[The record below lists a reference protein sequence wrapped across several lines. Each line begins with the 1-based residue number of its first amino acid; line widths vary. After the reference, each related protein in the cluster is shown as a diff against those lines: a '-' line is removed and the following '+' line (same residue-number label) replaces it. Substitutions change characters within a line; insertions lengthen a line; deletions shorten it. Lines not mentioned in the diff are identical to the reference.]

1 MKYYFEN
8 AQEVFDGIKLLC
20 DELEIEITEEA
31 SADILVEVYESEKNT
46 VSVALCDKKAKITYG
61 GGKSR
66 FFRGLAMLADWVK
79 SGETDKKITQ
89 NPLFERNGAMVDMS
103 RNAVMNVESVKY
115 LFRKMA
121 LMGFNTFMLYT
132 EDTYEIDG
140 YPYFGYMRG
149 RYTREE
155 IKDMDAYALKLGI
168 ELIPCIQ
175 TLGHLLTHLR
185 WPSAGA
191 YQDTAWAMLV
201 GEEETYKIIDAMLKS
216 VKECFTTDRIHIGM
230 DETHDLG
237 TGKYLEK
244 NGYKERSIIYFE
256 HMKRVG
262 EMVKSYGLKP
272 MMWSDM
278 FFRLGGKGLK
288 GYVDY
293 DVRVNLDELISEK
306 VPKGIQQVFW
316 DYYNAGEDFYAVNID
331 KHKKYLDEETIF
343 AGGVWLWSG
352 HAPHF
357 ARSLRN
363 TVPALEACKKKG
375 VKEILATVWVNGSY
389 ASHMLSLPGLAWYAD
404 FDYNNSFDIESVKNC
419 LRFSCGI
426 SYDDIVKT
434 ELVEYP
440 HKGEVGISREL
451 LYNDP
456 LMGLVDK
463 DIEGVETTSYYKN
476 VTSQLDAVT
485 SDKGAT
491 DAAFDVIIKLSSLLE
506 NKADFGIR
514 LKKAYD
520 NNDVE
525 ALKELAQECEI
536 ILDKIRALHE
546 SHYIAW
552 MQYNKPQ
559 GWEVHDIRYG
569 GLRARFETTKKR
581 ILAYLSNEIT
591 AIEELREER
600 LRLDCKADGAE
611 KFGEDYLWYKYPAIA
626 TANIL

>member
-8 AQEVFDGIKLLC
+8 AQEVLDGIKLLC
-20 DELEIEITEEA
+20 DELKIEIAEKQN
-31 SADILVEVYESEKNT
+31 ADIFVEVFENEKNT
-46 VSVALCDKKAKITYG
+46 LSVELSGKSAKITYG

-66 FFRGLAMLADWVK
+66 FFRGIAMLADWVK
-79 SGETDKKITQ
+79 NGETDKKITQ

-103 RNAVMNVESVKY
+103 RNAVMNVESVKC

-149 RYTREE
+149 RYTKEE

-244 NGYKERSIIYFE
+244 NGYKERSDIYFE
-256 HMKRVG
+256 HMMRVG
-262 EMVKSYGLKP
+262 EMVKAYGLKP

-316 DYYNAGEDFYAVNID
+316 DYYNAGEEFYAVNID

-389 ASHMLSLPGLAWYAD
+389 ANHMLSLPGLAWYAD

-426 SYDDIVKT
+426 SYDDIIKT

-463 DIEGVETTSYYKN
+463 DIEGVETISYYKN
-476 VTSQLDAVT
+476 VTSQLEAVT

-520 NNDVE
+520 NNDAE
-525 ALKELAQECEI
+525 ALKNLAEECEI

>member
-8 AQEVFDGIKLLC
+8 AQEVLDGIKLLC
-20 DELEIEITEEA
+20 DELKIEIAEKQN
-31 SADILVEVYESEKNT
+31 ADIFVEVFENEKNT
-46 VSVALCDKKAKITYG
+46 LSVELSGKGAKITYG

-66 FFRGLAMLADWVK
+66 FFRGIAMLADWVK
-79 SGETDKKITQ
+79 NGETDKKITQ

-103 RNAVMNVESVKY
+103 RNAVMNVESVKC

-149 RYTREE
+149 RYTKEE

-237 TGKYLEK
+237 TGNYLEK
-244 NGYKERSIIYFE
+244 NGYKERSDIYFE

-262 EMVKSYGLKP
+262 EMVKAYGLKP

-316 DYYNAGEDFYAVNID
+316 DYYNAGEEFYAVNID

-389 ASHMLSLPGLAWYAD
+389 ANHMLSLPGLAWYAD

-426 SYDDIVKT
+426 SYDDIIKT

-463 DIEGVETTSYYKN
+463 DIEGVETISYYKN
-476 VTSQLDAVT
+476 VTSQLEAVT

-520 NNDVE
+520 NNDAE
-525 ALKELAQECEI
+525 ALKNLAEECEI